1 MTGGTEQGVSVPHRF
16 IAVEGPIGV
25 GKTTLARRLAHSFN
39 CETVFEDPGANPF
52 LERLYQD
59 PRRYALQTELF
70 FLFQRADQLR
80 GLQQADLFDRVRV
93 SDFLLQKNRLFASVT
108 LDDDEFLLYDK
119 IHEHLAPQAP
129 VPDLVIYL
137 QAPARVLRERIRE
150 RGLPWERPI
159 TSDYLEQLSE
169 AYASFFHFYD
179 ESPLLI
185 VNATDIDLAESE
197 ADYQQL
203 LDYLLDIRTGRHYF
217 NPRSLEH

>member
-1 MTGGTEQGVSVPHRF
+1 MPHRF

-39 CETVFEDPGANPF
+39 CETLLEDPGANPF
-52 LERLYQD
+52 LERFYQD

-70 FLFQRADQLR
+70 FLFQRADQLH

-93 SDFLLQKNRLFASVT
+93 SDFLLHKNRLFAGVT
-108 LDDDEFLLYDK
+108 LDEDEFRLYDK
-119 IHEHLAPQAP
+119 IHEHLSPQAP
-129 VPDLVIYL
+129 SPDLVIYL
-137 QAPARVLRERIRE
+137 QAPAAVLRERIRE
-150 RGLPWERPI
+150 RGLPWEHTI
-159 TSDYLEQLSE
+159 TSDYLERLSE

-197 ADYQQL
+197 ADYHQL